1 MASGFQCFGN
11 LFRTF
16 VLVKLFTIV
25 FDPKTSELNMAGD
38 LTLEEVEYLVDSIK
52 KQRYIE
58 EGRKLESEEFPN
70 GRPPVTD

>member
-38 LTLEEVEYLVDSIK
+38 LTLEEVEYLIDSIK

>member
-1 MASGFQCFGN
+1 VASGFQCFGN

>member
-1 MASGFQCFGN
+1 VASGFQCFGN

-38 LTLEEVEYLVDSIK
+38 LTLEEVEYLIDSIK

>member
-1 MASGFQCFGN
+1 
-11 LFRTF
+11 
-16 VLVKLFTIV
+16 VKLFTIV